1 MIIDKTN
8 GKLADVK
15 AFAATVGKLEN
26 LEGKL
31 KYLGNYACNSGRVT
45 RCHLM
50 NDYAPQSFYFELEV
64 KAESAPDSEYRLM
77 MNGGLILHSP
87 QDGWGVHT

>member
-8 GKLADVK
+8 GTLATVK
-15 AFAATVGKLEN
+15 AFAATIGKLDN

-31 KYLGNYACNSGRVT
+31 KYLAGYACHNGQVS